1 MARAMGSL
9 MTTMLVTRPEPD
21 AQSTLLRLD
30 ALGIDAI
37 AAPLMTRQSLDANLP
52 PPDGF
57 AAMTVTSANA
67 LRALA
72 DRGVLDRYL
81 HLPVFAVG
89 DHTAWEAR
97 QLGFA
102 NVVSADG
109 TATELVNAVALAG
122 VDGPVFYPAGK
133 HMSRDLGKA
142 LAPLGIM
149 VVTTRVYDMVAIDS
163 LPESVLGR
171 LADGSINAALVY
183 SRRTG
188 EILTQLLDG
197 RLDQTRRSA
206 LAMLCLAENV
216 AEPLIAAHFN
226 RIHLADHPSEEA
238 MMALALAFTREQT
251 AP

>member
-1 MARAMGSL
+1 MARAMGPL

-67 LRALA
+67 LRALS

-109 TATELVNAVALAG
+109 TATQGAG
-122 VDGPVFYPAGK
+122 AAR
-133 HMSRDLGKA
+133 HH
-142 LAPLGIM
+142 
-149 VVTTRVYDMVAIDS
+149 
-163 LPESVLGR
+163 GR
-171 LADGSINAALVY
+171 
-183 SRRTG
+183 
-188 EILTQLLDG
+188 
-197 RLDQTRRSA
+197 
-206 LAMLCLAENV
+206 
-216 AEPLIAAHFN
+216 H
-226 RIHLADHPSEEA
+226 HPGV
-238 MMALALAFTREQT
+238 
-251 AP
+251 